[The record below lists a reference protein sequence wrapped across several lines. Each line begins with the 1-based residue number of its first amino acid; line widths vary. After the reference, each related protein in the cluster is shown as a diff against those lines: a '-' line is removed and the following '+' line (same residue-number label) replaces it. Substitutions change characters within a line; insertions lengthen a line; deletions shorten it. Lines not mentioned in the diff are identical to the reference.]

1 MRQRTEYNKGM
12 DTLRIRALRIRT
24 VVALVA
30 TMLAVS
36 TPALINA
43 QPPADAVPFA
53 TDVEKA
59 RAHLLV
65 SEELYAAGQAGPAG
79 LHAAHPI
86 HELGNRLV
94 APLRRV
100 DGAAADRLRDTLKEP
115 GRAIQA
121 KVPPAQYGTTV
132 ASVGKALDD
141 AVTRVV
147 GADTRATPAFRA
159 GVLATLIA
167 GLADE
172 YDEAFKDGRITQVVE
187 YQDAYGFFRRA
198 KTLYD
203 ALPPDARRA
212 DADIASLAKAFP
224 SREPP
229 KTPLPAKAVKDL
241 TQRIG
246 TALTK

>member
-1 MRQRTEYNKGM
+1 MEP
-12 DTLRIRALRIRT
+12 LRIPRL
-24 VVALVA
+24 VVLVA
-30 TMLAVS
+30 AMLAVAAPTLVS
-36 TPALINA
+36 A
-43 QPPADAVPFA
+43 QPPADPVRFA
-53 TDVEKA
+53 ADVEKA

-100 DGAAADRLRDTLKEP
+100 HAAAGDRLRDTLKEP
-115 GRAIQA
+115 GRAIEA

-132 ASVGKALDD
+132 ADVGRALDD

-159 GVLATLIA
+159 GVIA
-167 GLADE
+167 VLLDGLADE
-172 YDEAFKDGRITQVVE
+172 YDESFKDGRITQAVE

-198 KTLYD
+198 RTLYD
-203 ALPPDARRA
+203 ALPTDARRA
-212 DADIASLAKAFP
+212 DADMAALGKAFA

-229 KTPLPAKAVKDL
+229 KTPMPAKTVKDL

-246 TALTK
+246 TTLTR